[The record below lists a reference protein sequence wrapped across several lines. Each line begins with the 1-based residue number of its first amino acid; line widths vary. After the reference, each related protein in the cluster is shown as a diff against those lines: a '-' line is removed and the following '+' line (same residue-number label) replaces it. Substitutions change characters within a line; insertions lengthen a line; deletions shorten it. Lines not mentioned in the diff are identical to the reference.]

1 MEIAFSCCL
10 IYNKYINYLCRRVTM
25 KKAKKRILPALLAV
39 LAMVVLSGC
48 GGMSKE
54 DAKAYAQSVLDA
66 QYKGEFKEYIKQT
79 ESTEKEAK
87 EMYEGNLDQ
96 MLTEAGIDKSTLPE
110 EMVENYRNLFLD
122 VGKQV
127 DYKLGDA
134 KEADDDSFTI
144 DVKIKPLTAFEGLE
158 DEVLSAVQ
166 SELADTE
173 EIPAQDKI
181 NELVYGKMYDLL
193 SEKIANPEYG
203 DEQVITIHVK
213 PDKEGVYYIP
223 DEDLTALDN
232 ASLL

>member
-1 MEIAFSCCL
+1 
-10 IYNKYINYLCRRVTM
+10 M
-25 KKAKKRILPALLAV
+25 KKTKKMSLLALLLVFVMV
-39 LAMVVLSGC
+39 LLTGC

-79 ESTEKEAK
+79 EATEKEAK
-87 EMYEGNLDQ
+87 ELYEGNLDQ
-96 MLTEAGIDKSTLPE
+96 LLTEAGIDKSTLSE

-122 VGKQV
+122 IGKKV

-144 DVKIKPLTAFEGLE
+144 DVKIKPLTAFEGLD

-166 SELADTE
+166 SELADAQ

-181 NELVYGKMYDLL
+181 NELVYGKMYELL

-203 DEQVITIHVK
+203 DEQVVTIHVK

>member
-1 MEIAFSCCL
+1 
-10 IYNKYINYLCRRVTM
+10 M

-127 DYKLGDA
+127 DYKLGDT

>member
-1 MEIAFSCCL
+1 
-10 IYNKYINYLCRRVTM
+10 M

>member
-127 DYKLGDA
+127 DYKLGDT

>member
-1 MEIAFSCCL
+1 M
-10 IYNKYINYLCRRVTM
+10 Y
-25 KKAKKRILPALLAV
+25 KR
-39 LAMVVLSGC
+39 
-48 GGMSKE
+48 
-54 DAKAYAQSVLDA
+54 Q
-66 QYKGEFKEYIKQT
+66 
-79 ESTEKEAK
+79 
-87 EMYEGNLDQ
+87 
-96 MLTEAGIDKSTLPE
+96 
-110 EMVENYRNLFLD
+110 
-122 VGKQV
+122 
-127 DYKLGDA
+127 
-134 KEADDDSFTI
+134 
-144 DVKIKPLTAFEGLE
+144 AFEGLE

>member
-127 DYKLGDA
+127 DYQLGDA